1 MSGSNDSDQCP
12 FCNAVWGDCS
22 HIKLLLALEAETSD
36 HSAPDPRAC
45 ASFVYGVQ
53 GSDKDPVA
61 DGGIGQG
68 IDLNKP
74 LVRSW
79 RVAR

>member
-36 HSAPDPRAC
+36 HIAPDPRAC
-45 ASFVYGVQ
+45 ASFAYDEQ
-53 GSDKDPVA
+53 ASDKDPVA
-61 DGGIGQG
+61 DDGIGQR

-74 LVRSW
+74 LVESW

>member
-12 FCNAVWGDCS
+12 FCNAVWGDCA

-36 HSAPDPRAC
+36 HKAPDPCAC
-45 ASFVYGVQ
+45 ASFEYDGQ
-53 GSDKDPVA
+53 APDEAPVA
-61 DGGIGQG
+61 DSGIGQG
-68 IDLNKP
+68 IDLNKA
-74 LVRSW
+74 LVGSW